1 MAESLG
7 GKHAASDEYRMSFQ
21 ASRMSDS
28 LSMACDYHY
37 DPFCEVCF
45 ETRNRNIKHEGFCKD
60 CVQFLCEDCL
70 RVHRKLQ
77 AARGH
82 MIQRGD
88 DMPKSM
94 ADKPP
99 KFDFCDVHQ
108 RSWKDQFC
116 GTHKVLLCSLCVS
129 LQHKDCPVESV
140 DDACKGVSSSQID
153 ALYNKVSGFKD
164 NLLSVVSQ
172 FDLNVTEL
180 GKQKVDMLKDAQDL
194 KDKSIAKIEN
204 LFQEITSEIKSTHK
218 AHTSD
223 LGRGQNNLNGVILN
237 LKDTLDDIDKIKG
250 STIDTKVFLK
260 IQDILKDV
268 EQCKADCE
276 NLRPSVMK
284 VKISFIPDKRM
295 KEIVSTSY
303 KIGSISLDT
312 SQPQVAI
319 SIPDISFPMSPIPV
333 PLSDIGKTPTGVSGQ
348 VAGKTM
354 PLSQIKGQDLSTS
367 LRPPRRGG
375 KTPTGASG
383 QVAGKTMPLSQIK
396 AQKLASYNVK
406 LDDDKSDCC
415 ITGMAITNDG
425 RRLLADYGNSK
436 IKMFSRDKMSLCSLS
451 LSTRPEDI
459 AVTGDREAVVSCHGE
474 TKLLILDISDRKMSI
489 KGTVELPFPVY
500 AIVPYQDKLL
510 VTTLSAP
517 SLYKLLVANLST
529 SPASV
534 ALIDQSGRV
543 YWSADTDQ
551 QGQPRFSYPW
561 HMTCYDDGGSA
572 AVIVSDCGND
582 MLTVLNADTGDVI
595 TRRQVKGKSP
605 KGVTTDTTGNIY
617 VCYGK
622 TCGVAVLTID
632 LSQENVLLSKR
643 DGLSSRPQAIVYN
656 AVDHQLLVSNV
667 SNDSRNTVDCFKLQ

>member
-7 GKHAASDEYRMSFQ
+7 GKHEASDEYRMSFQ
-21 ASRMSDS
+21 GSRMSDS

-108 RSWKDQFC
+108 RSRKDQFC
-116 GTHKVLLCSLCVS
+116 GTHKVLLCSLCVP
-129 LQHKDCPVESV
+129 LQHKNCPVESV
-140 DDACKGVSSSQID
+140 DDACKGVPSSEID
-153 ALYNKVSGFKD
+153 ALYNNVSGFKD
-164 NLLSVVSQ
+164 NLSSVVSQ

-223 LGRGQNNLNGVILN
+223 LGRGQNNLNDVIGN

-260 IQDILKDV
+260 IQDILKDI

-276 NLRPSVMK
+276 KLRPLVMN

-295 KEIVSTSY
+295 KELVSTSY
-303 KIGSISLDT
+303 KMGSISLDT

-333 PLSDIGKTPTGVSGQ
+333 PLSGIGKTPTGVSGQ
-348 VAGKTM
+348 LAGKTM

-367 LRPPRRGG
+367 VRPLRRGG

-383 QVAGKTMPLSQIK
+383 QVTRKTTPLSQIQV
-396 AQKLASYNVK
+396 QKLASYNVK
-406 LDDDKSDCC
+406 LDDDKSNCN

-425 RRLLADYGNSK
+425 RRLLANYGNSK

-451 LSTRPEDI
+451 LSSKPWDI
-459 AVTGDREAVVSCHGE
+459 AVTGDREAVVSCNK
-474 TKLLILDISDRKMSI
+474 TTLLILDISDRNMSI
-489 KGTVELPFPVY
+489 RGIVELPFPV
-500 AIVPYQDKLL
+500 AGLAPYQDKLL
-510 VTTLSAP
+510 VTTPLSI
-517 SLYKLLVANLST
+517 STLLVST
-529 SPASV
+529 SASV
-534 ALIDQSGRV
+534 KLIDQRGRV
-543 YWSADTDQ
+543 YWSTDTDQ
-551 QGQPRFSYPW
+551 QERWLFSCPW
-561 HMTCYDDGGSA
+561 YVTCYGDGGSA
-572 AVIVSDCGND
+572 AVIVTDGGINT
-582 MLTVLNADTGDVI
+582 LTVLNADTCEVI
-595 TRRQVKGKSP
+595 TRRQVKGKDP
-605 KGVTTDTTGNIY
+605 RGVTTDMTGNIY
-617 VCYGK
+617 VCYYE
-622 TCGVAVLTID
+622 TDEVAVLTKD

-643 DGLSSRPQAIVYN
+643 DGLSSRPQTIVYN
-656 AVDHQLLVSNV
+656 AVDHQLLVSYD
-667 SNDSRNTVDCFKLQ
+667 SDDSRNTVDCFKL

>member
-7 GKHAASDEYRMSFQ
+7 GKHAASDEYRRSLQ
-21 ASRMSDS
+21 GSRMSDS

-108 RSWKDQFC
+108 RSRKDQFC
-116 GTHKVLLCSLCVS
+116 GTHKVLLCSLCVP
-129 LQHKDCPVESV
+129 LQHKDCPVDSV
-140 DDACKGVSSSQID
+140 DDACKGVSSSEID

-164 NLLSVVSQ
+164 NLSPVVSQ

-218 AHTSD
+218 THTSD
-223 LGRGQNNLNGVILN
+223 LGRGQNKLNDVIAN
-237 LKDTLDDIDKIKG
+237 LKDTLNDIDKMKG

-276 NLRPSVMK
+276 KLRPSVMN

-295 KEIVSTSY
+295 KELVSTSY
-303 KIGSISLDT
+303 KMGSISLGT

-319 SIPDISFPMSPIPV
+319 SVPEISFPMSPIPV
-333 PLSDIGKTPTGVSGQ
+333 PQSG
-348 VAGKTM
+348 
-354 PLSQIKGQDLSTS
+354 
-367 LRPPRRGG
+367 GG
-375 KTPTGASG
+375 KTPPAASG

-396 AQKLASYNVK
+396 AQKHNSYNVK
-406 LDDDKSDCC
+406 LDKDKSDCD
-415 ITGMAITNDG
+415 IIGIAITSDG
-425 RRLLADYGNSK
+425 RRLLADCGKSK
-436 IKMFSRDKMSLCSLS
+436 IKMFSRDMKSLCSLS
-451 LSTRPEDI
+451 LYTKPCDI
-459 AVTGDREAVVSCHGE
+459 AVTGDKEAVVCCGE

-489 KGTVELPFPVY
+489 KRTVELPFTVLGL
-500 AIVPYQDKLL
+500 ASYQDKLL
-510 VTTLSAP
+510 VTAWSTP
-517 SLYKLLVANLST
+517 S

-534 ALIDQSGRV
+534 ALIDLTGRV
-543 YWSADTDQ
+543 YWSTHTDQ
-551 QGQPRFSYPW
+551 QGQSLFSYPW
-561 HMTCYDDGGSA
+561 YVTCYDNGGSA
-572 AVIVSDCGND
+572 AVIVSDYYND
-582 MLTVLNADTGDVI
+582 TLTVLNVDTGDVI
-595 TRRQVKGKSP
+595 TRRQLKGKHP
-605 KGVTTDTTGNIY
+605 RGVTTDTAGNIY
-617 VCYGK
+617 VCYYS
-622 TCGVAVLTID
+622 TDEVAVLTKD
-632 LSQENVLLSKR
+632 LSQEKVLLSKR
-643 DGLSSRPQAIVYN
+643 DGLSRRPQAIVYN
-656 AVDHQLLVSNV
+656 AVDHQLLVSNA
-667 SNDSRNTVDCFKLQ
+667 SDDSRNTVDFFKL

>member
-1 MAESLG
+1 MTENLG

-21 ASRMSDS
+21 GSRISDS

-45 ETRNRNIKHEGFCKD
+45 ETRNRNVKHEGFCKD

-88 DMPKSM
+88 DMPKSI

-108 RSWKDQFC
+108 RSRKDQFC
-116 GTHKVLLCSLCVS
+116 GTHKVLMCSLCVP
-129 LQHKDCPVESV
+129 LQHKDCPVDSV

-164 NLLSVVSQ
+164 NLSPVVSQ

-180 GKQKVDMLKDAQDL
+180 GKQSVDMLKDAQDL

-204 LFQEITSEIKSTHK
+204 LFQEITSEIKTTRK
-218 AHTSD
+218 AQTSE
-223 LGRGQNNLNGVILN
+223 LGRGQNKLNDVIAN
-237 LKDTLDDIDKIKG
+237 LKDTLDDIDKMKG

-268 EQCKADCE
+268 EQCKAGCE
-276 NLRPSVMK
+276 KLRPSVMN
-284 VKISFIPDKRM
+284 VKMSFIPDKRM
-295 KEIVSTSY
+295 KELVSTSY
-303 KIGSISLDT
+303 KMGSISLDT

-319 SIPDISFPMSPIPV
+319 SVPEISFPMSPIPV
-333 PLSDIGKTPTGVSGQ
+333 PQSG
-348 VAGKTM
+348 
-354 PLSQIKGQDLSTS
+354 
-367 LRPPRRGG
+367 GG

-383 QVAGKTMPLSQIK
+383 QVAGKTMSLSQIK
-396 AQKLASYNVK
+396 VQKLVSYDVK
-406 LDDDKSDCC
+406 LDDDKSDCL
-415 ITGMAITNDG
+415 ISGIAITNDG
-425 RRLLADYGNSK
+425 RRLLVDRNNNK
-436 IKMFSRDKMSLCSLS
+436 IKLFCRDMTSLCSLS
-451 LSTRPEDI
+451 LSTPPWDI
-459 AVTGDREAVVSCHGE
+459 AVTGDREAVVCCGG

-489 KGTVELPFPVY
+489 KGTVELPSAVA
-500 AIVPYQDKLL
+500 AIAPYQVADTNEDKLL
-510 VTTLSAP
+510 VTTR
-517 SLYKLLVANLST
+517 ST
-529 SPASV
+529 SSSPPASV
-534 ALIDQSGRV
+534 KLIDQTVRV
-543 YWSADTDQ
+543 NWSTHTHQ
-551 QGQPRFSYPW
+551 QGQRLFFQPW

-572 AVIVSDCGND
+572 AVIVSDFAND
-582 MLTVLNADTGDVI
+582 TLTVLNADTGDVI

-605 KGVTTDTTGNIY
+605 RGVTTDTAGNIY
-617 VCYGK
+617 VCYHETGE
-622 TCGVAVLTID
+622 VAVLSKD

-643 DGLSSRPQAIVYN
+643 DGLSSRPKAIVYN
-656 AVDHQLLVSNV
+656 AVDHQLLVSYV
-667 SNDSRNTVDCFKLQ
+667 SDDSRNTVDCFKL